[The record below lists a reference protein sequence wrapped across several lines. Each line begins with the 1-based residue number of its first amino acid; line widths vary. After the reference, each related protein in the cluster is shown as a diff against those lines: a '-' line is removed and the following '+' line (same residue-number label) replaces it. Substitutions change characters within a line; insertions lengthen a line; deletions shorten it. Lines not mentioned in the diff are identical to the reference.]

1 MPGSPT
7 SPTAPRICSTWCAAA
22 DGPRPTTCCSSCS
35 GRGTRSST
43 RWSSPSWSG
52 RTRSTSRKWWP
63 IWKAPR
69 RTSGEAGG
77 GGGGGGGRRPPG
89 PPPPPP
95 AAPPPPAPETKSR
108 HIRVDLGRLD
118 GLMDLIGE
126 LVTVRGRLNELAAN
140 ARDPAIDD
148 VAIQVS
154 RLSRE
159 LQAEIIQARMTPVWQ
174 VFDRF
179 PRLVRDLARELGKQ
193 VAFRVEGKEIELDRA
208 ILDELGDPLM
218 HLLRNAVDH
227 GIEPASER
235 RRRGKQ
241 PEGGVVLSAA
251 RERASVAI
259 TVTDDGRGIDRAK
272 TLERAKRDGLVDP
285 HADPP
290 THRQM
295 LPVLARPGFST
306 AETVPSVAGR
316 GVGGDVGVPPLP
328 AMGGPTGM
336 RSE

>member
-1 MPGSPT
+1 TPGSPT
-7 SPTAPRICSTWCAAA
+7 SPTAPRTCSTWCAAA

-43 RWSSPSWSG
+43 RWSSPLRGG

-69 RTSGEAGG
+69 RTSGLTPWPPLHGVERGNEG
-77 GGGGGGGRRPPG
+77 VRSPRPR
-89 PPPPPP
+89 P
-95 AAPPPPAPETKSR
+95 AAGADSLPAAPETKSR
-108 HIRVDLGRLD
+108 HIRVDLERLD

-126 LVTVRGRLNELAAN
+126 LVTVRGRLNELAAY

-193 VAFRVEGKEIELDRA
+193 VAFRV
-208 ILDELGDPLM
+208 
-218 HLLRNAVDH
+218 
-227 GIEPASER
+227 
-235 RRRGKQ
+235 
-241 PEGGVVLSAA
+241 
-251 RERASVAI
+251 
-259 TVTDDGRGIDRAK
+259 
-272 TLERAKRDGLVDP
+272 
-285 HADPP
+285 
-290 THRQM
+290 
-295 LPVLARPGFST
+295 
-306 AETVPSVAGR
+306 
-316 GVGGDVGVPPLP
+316 
-328 AMGGPTGM
+328 
-336 RSE
+336 